1 MLSIIYPARTIV
13 PSTAKLCGRICGL
26 LVMSLLL
33 ISCTNFA
40 VQFTKKPM
48 TVKREFFDPVKDKGK
63 IPLVAGEEALT
74 VWSFGCKTEFK
85 FDVVDKVPL
94 GKNDYMVT
102 IKIRQIH
109 VTLTA
114 PVTVYLP
121 DGAPPQTVQHEDG
134 HVEICK
140 KVYAGIDSDAKSA
153 ARSVIGASYQDSGS
167 SVEQACQR
175 CIERAS
181 ADVYERYQGKT
192 SFPVNR
198 VSEIFDDL
206 SRDSEQSSDLLVKKA
221 FSKYQEI
228 ESVRR

>member
-13 PSTAKLCGRICGL
+13 PSTAKICGRICGL
-26 LVMSLLL
+26 LVVSLLL

-40 VQFTKKPM
+40 VQFTKKPL
-48 TVKREFFDPVKDKGK
+48 TVKREYFDPVKDKGK
-63 IPLVAGEEALT
+63 IPLVPGEEALT
-74 VWSFGCKTEFK
+74 VWSFGCKTDFK
-85 FDVVDKVPL
+85 FDVIDKVPL

-102 IKIRQIH
+102 VKIRQIH
-109 VTLTA
+109 MTLTA

-121 DGAPPQTVQHEDG
+121 DGAPPLTVQHEDA
-134 HVEICK
+134 HVAICK
-140 KVYAGIDSDAKSA
+140 KVYGGIDSESKMA
-153 ARSVIGASYQDSGS
+153 ARSVIGAVYQDSGPT
-167 SVEQACQR
+167 VEQACQR

-181 ADVYERYQGKT
+181 ADVYERYQSKT

-206 SRDSEQSSDLLVKKA
+206 SRNSDESPDLLVKKA

-228 ESVRR
+228 QSVR